1 MSHSIRAITALL
13 FLAGATVSAF
23 APPARQ
29 SATLLFSKH
38 TTTSTLS
45 RRKDSFVVGGSWE
58 PLDDPT
64 ATISDTKGKPQAC
77 NPDLSKE
84 IFLSQLED
92 TTTAEMLQLPDSPI
106 NESIL
111 DADRLLE
118 VDEKEEEEY
127 DERIQVALTDDA
139 TMMEIVGAVLA
150 ASEEAVAAV
159 DPTLSNANDPEVS
172 RPAPHSAEK
181 IVSASSLVPEPEVI
195 QKITAPSV
203 GKILQF
209 AIPAIGVWLCGP
221 LLSLI
226 DTSSVGLLSGT
237 IQQAALNPAVAVTDY
252 SALLIA
258 FLYTATTN
266 LIAAAR
272 ESDRAVQGSPRTAQ
286 TLIGVLQLSTL
297 VGAGLGLVLLV
308 FARVLLQGIIGN
320 DAINPAVL
328 DAAMK
333 YVRIRALGM
342 PAAAVIGSAQAA
354 CLGMQDIKSPLYVL
368 AAAAAV
374 NFCGDMLFV
383 GHAHPWI
390 GGAAGAAWATVF
402 SQYAAV
408 GLFLHWLCNKP
419 KPKEK
424 KPNNVVNLSNAI
436 LELTENPTKSGR
448 AGAARRRRFREAI
461 GTLHWAKMSKEK
473 LASRWLSR
481 GGGGRI
487 GSLFFPARSKA
498 QNVKPKKE
506 ESFSARGFLDGRFKG
521 RDLVKV
527 PHKET
532 FHEFKEYVIP
542 VTSTQV
548 GRVSGYVA
556 MSHVVSSSLGT
567 VSMAA
572 QQVIV
577 SLFYCLCPIADSLSL
592 TAQSF
597 VPSISEK
604 KISVE
609 RTKALRQTIM
619 NFMKAGGI
627 FGAIMVAAVSC
638 IPLLSGFFTTDPVVI
653 SLVNRVAPILLGWFG
668 VHGIV
673 CAAEGLLL
681 AQKDLSFLG
690 RMYAGYFAV
699 VPLLMLRVKRA
710 ALAGT
715 EGVGL
720 TSVWKVFLC
729 YQLFR
734 FAAWATRVGLLHRRT
749 AAQTTQSIMTENE
762 LEEGN
767 SMEGSAVHPSMAS
780 T

>member
-1 MSHSIRAITALL
+1 MSHSPVRAITALL
-13 FLAGATVSAF
+13 VLAGATVSAF
-23 APPARQ
+23 APLARPRG
-29 SATLLFSKH
+29 TLLFSKH
-38 TTTSTLS
+38 TTTLS
-45 RRKDSFVVGGSWE
+45 RRKVSSLVGSWE

-64 ATISDTKGKPQAC
+64 ATISADTQQAWC
-77 NPDLSKE
+77 SSDSGKE
-84 IFLSQLED
+84 ILLSQLDEMKTSETLQQPDRRLISESLLATDADCLLKVDED
-92 TTTAEMLQLPDSPI
+92 TEADESNKQI
-106 NESIL
+106 NVVL
-111 DADRLLE
+111 T
-118 VDEKEEEEY
+118 
-127 DERIQVALTDDA
+127 TDDA
-139 TMMEIVGAVLA
+139 KIMENVGAVLA

-159 DPTLSNANDPEVS
+159 DPTLQANDS
-172 RPAPHSAEK
+172 APHLVEE
-181 IVSASSLVPEPEVI
+181 IVSAASSLMVEPPVS

-286 TLIGVLQLSTL
+286 TLIGVLQLSTI

-368 AAAAAV
+368 AAAAVV

-408 GLFLHWLCNKP
+408 GLFLHWLCHKP
-419 KPKEK
+419 NERREK
-424 KPNNVVNLSNAI
+424 KPSVVNLSNAI

-461 GTLHWAKMSKEK
+461 GTLHWAKMSKEQ

-481 GGGGRI
+481 GGGGLI
-487 GSLFFPARSKA
+487 GSLIRPTKRYA

-527 PHKET
+527 PPKDT
-532 FHEFKEYVIP
+532 FNEFKEYVIP

-597 VPSISEK
+597 VPAISEK
-604 KISVE
+604 KISME

-681 AQKDLSFLG
+681 GQKDLSFLG

-710 ALAGT
+710 ALAGA

-734 FAAWATRVGLLHRRT
+734 FAAWSVRVGLLHRRT
-749 AAQTTQSIMTENE
+749 AAQTTQSIMTETK
-762 LEEGN
+762 LEERN
-767 SMEGSAVHPSMAS
+767 SREGSAVHPSMAS

>member
-1 MSHSIRAITALL
+1 
-13 FLAGATVSAF
+13 
-23 APPARQ
+23 
-29 SATLLFSKH
+29 
-38 TTTSTLS
+38 
-45 RRKDSFVVGGSWE
+45 
-58 PLDDPT
+58 
-64 ATISDTKGKPQAC
+64 
-77 NPDLSKE
+77 
-84 IFLSQLED
+84 
-92 TTTAEMLQLPDSPI
+92 
-106 NESIL
+106 
-111 DADRLLE
+111 
-118 VDEKEEEEY
+118 
-127 DERIQVALTDDA
+127 
-139 TMMEIVGAVLA
+139 
-150 ASEEAVAAV
+150 
-159 DPTLSNANDPEVS
+159 
-172 RPAPHSAEK
+172 
-181 IVSASSLVPEPEVI
+181 
-195 QKITAPSV
+195 
-203 GKILQF
+203 
-209 AIPAIGVWLCGP
+209 
-221 LLSLI
+221 
-226 DTSSVGLLSGT
+226 
-237 IQQAALNPAVAVTDY
+237 
-252 SALLIA
+252 
-258 FLYTATTN
+258 
-266 LIAAAR
+266 
-272 ESDRAVQGSPRTAQ
+272 
-286 TLIGVLQLSTL
+286 L

-328 DAAMK
+328 NAAMK

-368 AAAAAV
+368 ATAAVV

-408 GLFLHWLCNKP
+408 GIFMHWLCHKP
-419 KPKEK
+419 KEAKEK
-424 KPNNVVNLSNAI
+424 KPNSVVNLSSAI

-448 AGAARRRRFREAI
+448 AGAARRHRFREAI

-473 LASRWLSR
+473 LNSRWLSR
-481 GGGGRI
+481 GGGGLI
-487 GSLFFPARSKA
+487 GPLFRPTHGKA

-527 PHKET
+527 PPKET
-532 FHEFKEYVIP
+532 FNEFKEYVIP

-597 VPSISEK
+597 VPAISEK
-604 KISVE
+604 KISIE

-653 SLVNRVAPILLGWFG
+653 SLVNRVAPILFGWFG

-681 AQKDLSFLG
+681 GQKDLSFLG

-710 ALAGT
+710 ALAGA

-734 FAAWATRVGLLHRRT
+734 FAAWATRVVLLHRRN
-749 AAQTTQSIMTENE
+749 AAQTKAESEF
-762 LEEGN
+762 EGN
-767 SMEGSAVHPSMAS
+767 ISMEGSAVHPSMAS